1 VRVID
6 EGGATARVVVLSFGT
21 PDTSQSAL
29 GRMSSKSSGS
39 IGTKPERR

>member
-1 VRVID
+1 MRVID
-6 EGGATARVVVLSFGT
+6 GHGKGGRVSFGT